1 MLSLVSPLSY
11 SIANNSKRIVII
23 GTSLVI
29 LRNPVTVTNVLGMSL
44 ALLGVILY
52 NKVSE
57 SIRSTS
63 IEMTTKKSFLTISFL
78 LAELLMMR
86 SSHRFF
92 ISQLNFC
99 KERKNGRT
107 ELFIDVGFF

>member
-29 LRNPVTVTNVLGMSL
+29 LRNPVTLTNVLGMSL

-57 SIRSTS
+57 PIT
-63 IEMTTKKSFLTISFL
+63 TTKKSFFTLFYFAVEFL
-78 LAELLMMR
+78 QRE
-86 SSHRFF
+86 
-92 ISQLNFC
+92 N
-99 KERKNGRT
+99 
-107 ELFIDVGFF
+107 